1 MRVGSSWLAR
11 SPHIMQLSTLNL
23 FTDFT
28 GYVDSANT
36 SRSLQPL
43 APSWVPRQLDPHWD
57 AAELL
62 PNVTRQA
69 KRALG
74 EGKRKPLQSAS
85 IPKSSANYSNL
96 MQLDATWCN
105 WFHGERYQW
114 LRTDRLQA
122 RANVRR
128 PGPLPHTKKW
138 CHVMPCVCW
147 VRLKCLK
154 TI

>member
-1 MRVGSSWLAR
+1 
-11 SPHIMQLSTLNL
+11 MQLSTLNL

-74 EGKRKPLQSAS
+74 KEKENLLNQPQS
-85 IPKSSANYSNL
+85 PNHQQTTAN
-96 MQLDATWCN
+96 
-105 WFHGERYQW
+105 
-114 LRTDRLQA
+114 
-122 RANVRR
+122 
-128 PGPLPHTKKW
+128 
-138 CHVMPCVCW
+138 
-147 VRLKCLK
+147 
-154 TI
+154 

>member
-1 MRVGSSWLAR
+1 
-11 SPHIMQLSTLNL
+11 MQLSTLNL

-96 MQLDATWCN
+96 MQLDAT
-105 WFHGERYQW
+105 
-114 LRTDRLQA
+114 
-122 RANVRR
+122 
-128 PGPLPHTKKW
+128 
-138 CHVMPCVCW
+138 
-147 VRLKCLK
+147 
-154 TI
+154 